1 MKKIMTLL
9 AAALLTCLSV
19 SAQNALNDK
28 ADSIVGEYLVPDPG
42 NDSKVR
48 FTRNQDGTFD
58 CQIFWMENKINPDT
72 GQPWTDIKNPDKSL
86 RGRRCDSIVIIS
98 GLKYDS
104 DKKVWNGTKIY
115 DPNRGIKA
123 NVTCQFMP
131 DGQLQLKGTV
141 LGIGEKVYW
150 KKLK

>member
-1 MKKIMTLL
+1 MRKFL
-9 AAALLTCLSV
+9 AILAIALCAPLGLF
-19 SAQNALNDK
+19 AQNPLNDK

-48 FTRNQDGTFD
+48 FTKNSDGSFN
-58 CQIFWMENKINPDT
+58 CQIFWMENKVNPDT
-72 GQPWTDIKNPDKSL
+72 GQPWTDLKNPDKAL
-86 RGRRCDSIVIIS
+86 RSRRCDSIVIIS
-98 GLKYDS
+98 GLKYDAE
-104 DKKVWNGTKIY
+104 KKVWTGAKIY

-131 DGQLQLKGTV
+131 DGTLMLKGTV